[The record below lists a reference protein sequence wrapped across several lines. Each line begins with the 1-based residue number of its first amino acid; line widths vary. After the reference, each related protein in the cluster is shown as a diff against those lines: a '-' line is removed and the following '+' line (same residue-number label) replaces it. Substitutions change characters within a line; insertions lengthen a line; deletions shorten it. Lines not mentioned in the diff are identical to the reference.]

1 MKTRVTS
8 HAVTH
13 LNYGVIMDQQEL
25 SPELKKANLRV
36 ALILGGLAISSLCVA
51 AWGVSKTLGY
61 GA

>member
-1 MKTRVTS
+1 
-8 HAVTH
+8 
-13 LNYGVIMDQQEL
+13 MDQQEL